1 MKSKFLLLVSFWVL
15 MFCMA
20 LTSPALA
27 GLSDEASSDP
37 YAINCFTYT
46 GADTEIDYG
55 IYCVDVSGPIGL
67 SAPTNVQAAPG
78 NAQAAVSFNVPA
90 SFNTAIPFTFTVTGA
105 GSDSSAPTAQGS
117 GSPIVVTGLTNGVSY
132 TFTVTATDAYQN
144 TSPASSASNSVIPAA
159 GLFAAWAGT
168 WNLNFIYAGADAPYW
183 NRCSEQLDENG
194 AFTSACDDSDGNN
207 NVSVT
212 GANFLFPYGMVP
224 IVSTVA
230 GNTLNPFP
238 NMVCYG
244 SMDNTFITC
253 TATLADGTT
262 VLSTGSLQATT
273 PYSTSD
279 IAGTWRFHY
288 LDPGPNDPGWTEAN
302 ATINSSGDYKTSSSN
317 SNGKTSSGTGV
328 LSLSSEGVVT
338 CTSGSCANSLEAF
351 MDKGLTTMAGTATQS
366 GGDASIILFT
376 KEASSYSLAD
386 LAGLWAGNQLS
397 SDGTWKRMRLQINP
411 DGSGTESG
419 VYSDGSTESGY
430 GELVISPAGVVTCA
444 ANSSNCSDV
453 NWVMDAGKTVMVG
466 TGGSGTY
473 SMLIMTKA
481 AALPGA
487 LTGVTANASGAGQAT
502 VNFTAPTSAGGSA
515 ITGYTVTSIPG
526 GLPGTGTTSPITVG
540 NLQNGTAYTFTVTAT
555 NAMGLT
561 SASSKPSNKI
571 TTLASPGKPTITS
584 LTAGNAEVTVKFTEP
599 KSTTG
604 GSISYTVTSTPGGFT
619 GTGTAS
625 PITVENLQNGTPYT
639 FTVAAANA
647 VSTSTSKPSKSVTP
661 ATVPGEPSNV
671 TATAGTS
678 KGSVVVTFTA
688 PADNGSVITGYTV
701 TSPSNS
707 KIKATGKSTPITVKG
722 LTSGDNY
729 TFQVYVTNAMGNGS
743 SSSSNPVTAP

>member
-1 MKSKFLLLVSFWVL
+1 MKSKFLVLVSFWVL

-20 LTSPALA
+20 LARPAPA

-46 GADTEIDYG
+46 GADTESDYG
-55 IYCVDVSGPIGL
+55 IYTYMVSAQIGL
-67 SAPTNVQAAPG
+67 NAPTNVQAAPG
-78 NAQAAVSFNVPA
+78 NLQAAVSFNVA
-90 SFNTAIPFTFTVTGA
+90 DSYDAATSFTVTGA
-105 GSDSSAPTAQGS
+105 GTDNSAPTAAGA

-132 TFTVTATDAYQN
+132 TFTVTATDAYKN
-144 TSPASSASNSVIPAA
+144 TSPASLASNSVIPAA

-183 NRCSEQLDENG
+183 IRCSEQLDENG
-194 AFTSACDDSDGNN
+194 TSTSSCNDNN
-207 NVSVT
+207 GDTLPTST

-224 IVSTVA
+224 IIPGS
-230 GNTLNPFP
+230 PFP

-244 SMDNTFITC
+244 SMGNTFITC
-253 TATLADGTT
+253 MATLADGTT
-262 VLSTGSLQATT
+262 VLSTGSLQAAS
-273 PYSTSD
+273 YSMSD
-279 IAGTWRFHY
+279 IAGNWHFHY

-302 ATINSSGDYKTSSSN
+302 ATINSSGDYKTSSRN
-317 SNGKTSSGTGV
+317 SNGKTSGGTGV

-338 CTSGSCANSLEAF
+338 CTSGGCANSLEAF

-397 SDGTWKRMRLQINP
+397 SDGTWKRMNLQINP
-411 DGSGTESG
+411 DGTGTESG
-419 VYSDGSTESGY
+419 VYSDGTTDSGY

-466 TGGSGTY
+466 TGGLYY

-481 AALPGA
+481 ATLPGA
-487 LTGVTANASGAGQAT
+487 PTDVTASASGAGQAT
-502 VNFTAPTSAGGSA
+502 VNFDAPASAGGSA

-526 GLPGTGTTSPITVG
+526 GLPGTGTTSPITVNG
-540 NLQNGTAYTFTVTAT
+540 LKNGTAYTFTVTAT

-571 TTLASPGKPTITS
+571 TTLAAPGKPTITS

-599 KSTTG
+599 ISTTG
-604 GSISYTVTSTPGGFT
+604 GSISFTVTSTPGGLI

-625 PITVENLQNGTPYT
+625 PITVGSLQ
-639 FTVAAANA
+639 
-647 VSTSTSKPSKSVTP
+647 
-661 ATVPGEPSNV
+661 
-671 TATAGTS
+671 
-678 KGSVVVTFTA
+678 
-688 PADNGSVITGYTV
+688 
-701 TSPSNS
+701 
-707 KIKATGKSTPITVKG
+707 
-722 LTSGDNY
+722 
-729 TFQVYVTNAMGNGS
+729 
-743 SSSSNPVTAP
+743 